1 MKHRWGAAAN
11 RIDLCFKCKENINM
25 RPDTDHMQ
33 QVAFSIYSPSHCV
46 EE

>member
-1 MKHRWGAAAN
+1 M
-11 RIDLCFKCKENINM
+11 DLCFKWTDNVNM
-25 RPDTDHMQ
+25 RADTDHMQ